1 MIRIVLLGRSGNH
14 LFQYAFGRVLAKRHG
29 VPLVL
34 DASWFNDD
42 GWQEVSHLLRLPLR
56 AKVTRRASLA
66 ARALL
71 KLTDKHYWEYRG
83 LPLVREP
90 ELDQSFHPELLD
102 APADCVVRGYFQ
114 SYKYFSSIANE
125 LRAELL
131 TLLEGAVPE
140 EAPPENQ
147 VAVHVRRTDFLD
159 HAAFQVCDLG
169 YYRRAM
175 ERMRDL
181 APGARFMIFSDDPAW
196 CSQNLNGP
204 DIEVAA
210 PPDPSQG
217 PLSDLVKMS
226 RAHHHIIANSSYS
239 WWAAWLGKKE
249 NQRVLMPDA
258 WFRGDIHAPIEDKCC
273 PGWELIPTTSGS

>member
-34 DASWFNDD
+34 DCSWFNSA
-42 GWQEVSHLLRLPLR
+42 GWREVSHLLRLPLR

-71 KLTDKHYWEYRG
+71 RLTGRHYWEYRG
-83 LPLVREP
+83 LPVVREP
-90 ELDQSFHPELLD
+90 ELNQAFHPDLLD

-114 SYKYFSSIANE
+114 SYKYFVSIEEE
-125 LRAELL
+125 LRSELL
-131 TLLEGAVPE
+131 GLLENVVPE
-140 EAPPENQ
+140 KSSSSTQ
-147 VAVHVRRTDFLD
+147 VAVHVRRTDFLK

-169 YYRRAM
+169 YYRQSM

-181 APGARFMIFSDDPAW
+181 VPGAHFTIFSDDRAW
-196 CSQNLNGP
+196 CLQNLNGP
-204 DIEVAA
+204 DIQVAS
-210 PPDPSQG
+210 PPDPARG
-217 PLSDLVKMS
+217 PLTDLARMS
-226 RAHHHIIANSSYS
+226 RANHHIIANSSYS

-249 NQRVLMPDA
+249 GQRVLMPDA

-273 PGWELIPTTSGS
+273 PGWELVPTTSAS